1 MPECIFCKIVR
12 GTLQSTKLYEDE
24 HMIAFLDSRP
34 ITRGHTL
41 IIPKKHCELL
51 VELEDNLVGEMLI
64 TAKKIG
70 KALKKSKLNCRGI
83 NYVLA
88 DGAEAGQNIF
98 HVYMHVIPR
107 YRGDGF
113 GLRMPQRDDEG
124 EDEKTLERTALKIR
138 KVLE

>member
-34 ITRGHTL
+34 ITKGHTL
-41 IIPKKHCELL
+41 IIPKKHTEML
-51 VELEDNLVGEMLI
+51 VELEDNLVGDMLI

-70 KALKKSKLNCRGI
+70 KALRKSKLNCRGI

-98 HVYMHVIPR
+98 HVHMHVIPR

-113 GLRMPQRDDEG
+113 GLRMPEREEEG
-124 EDEKTLERTALKIR
+124 EDEKTLERTAIKIR
-138 KVLE
+138 KFLE

>member
-34 ITRGHTL
+34 ITKGHTL
-41 IIPKKHCELL
+41 IIPKKHTEML

-70 KALKKSKLNCRGI
+70 KALRKSKLNCRGI

-113 GLRMPQRDDEG
+113 GLRMPVREDEST
-124 EDEKTLERTALKIR
+124 DEKTLERTALKIR
-138 KVLE
+138 KFLE

>member
-34 ITRGHTL
+34 ITKGHTL
-41 IIPKKHCELL
+41 IIPKRHAELL
-51 VELEDNLVGEMLI
+51 VELDDNLVGEMLI

-98 HVYMHVIPR
+98 HVHLHVIPR
-107 YRGDGF
+107 YR
-113 GLRMPQRDDEG
+113 
-124 EDEKTLERTALKIR
+124 
-138 KVLE
+138 